1 MREIEVKILRR
12 SGTDNRQ
19 YQTYTVSVEDDAAVS
34 VMNLLEEIYNKQD
47 HSLAFFS
54 HAACR
59 QAACGKCMVR
69 VDGAVKL
76 ACKERVIKDKITLE
90 PYSDKVIRDLV
101 CESK

>member
-1 MREIEVKILRR
+1 MREIEVKILRGAETGNGR
-12 SGTDNRQ
+12 
-19 YQTYTVSVEDDAAVS
+19 YQTYTVAVEDDAAVS

-59 QAACGKCMVR
+59 QAACGKCMVK

-76 ACKERVIKDKITLE
+76 ACKERVTADQITLE
-90 PYSDKVIRDLV
+90 PYSKKVIRDLI
-101 CESK
+101 CEA

>member
-1 MREIEVKILRR
+1 MREIEVKVLRG
-12 SGTDNRQ
+12 SGTDTGY

-76 ACKERVIKDKITLE
+76 ACKERVVKDRITLE
-90 PYSDKVIRDLV
+90 PCSDKVVRDLV
-101 CESK
+101 CEST

>member
-1 MREIEVKILRR
+1 MREIEVKILRG

-69 VDGAVKL
+69 VDGEVKL

>member
-1 MREIEVKILRR
+1 MREIEVKILRG
-12 SGTDNRQ
+12 SGTDTRK
-19 YQTYTVSVEDDAAVS
+19 YQTYTVSVDDNAAVS

-47 HSLAFFS
+47 HSLVFFS

-69 VDGAVKL
+69 IDGAVKL
-76 ACKERVIKDKITLE
+76 ACKERVVKDKITLE

-101 CESK
+101 CETK

>member
-1 MREIEVKILRR
+1 MP
-12 SGTDNRQ
+12 
-19 YQTYTVSVEDDAAVS
+19 
-34 VMNLLEEIYNKQD
+34 
-47 HSLAFFS
+47 
-54 HAACR
+54 HAAR
-59 QAACGKCMVR
+59 RHAENAMVR